1 MCRVV
6 WLFLCLCYSS
16 PTHYWRPRQKRVQF
30 GHWDPVQPESIVSTV
45 LIRNGII
52 LVAFANIKVW
62 GHPPPPLPWPTLFP
76 NFASYFGM
84 HISWMFVNVQ
94 VWVSEFLQIL
104 LGITSR
110 IYLFPLCV
118 RNKCLVWVRTVF
130 LLRQGDTQASL
141 IFFFDMWGWRG
152 SNMSA
157 GQCPVRREIKFWDL
171 FQIAVISN
179 KTHDT

>member
-1 MCRVV
+1 MCRAV

-118 RNKCLVWVRTVF
+118 RNKCLVWVRTFFSSQTRRHTSISYFFWYVRVEGIEHVCRTMF
-130 LLRQGDTQASL
+130 SSQG
-141 IFFFDMWGWRG
+141 
-152 SNMSA
+152 N
-157 GQCPVRREIKFWDL
+157 
-171 FQIAVISN
+171 
-179 KTHDT
+179 

>member
-16 PTHYWRPRQKRVQF
+16 PTHYWRPRQKK
-30 GHWDPVQPESIVSTV
+30 GSIWPLGSSPAREYCVNCPHPKWNNTSGFCQYKSLGTSSPSPSLTHLVSQ
-45 LIRNGII
+45 
-52 LVAFANIKVW
+52 
-62 GHPPPPLPWPTLFP
+62 
-76 NFASYFGM
+76 FASYFGM

-141 IFFFDMWGWRG
+141 IFFDMWGWRG

-157 GQCPVRREIKFWDL
+157 GQCSVRREIKFWDL
-171 FQIAVISN
+171 FENSSH
-179 KTHDT
+179 K

>member
-1 MCRVV
+1 MSRRLTIFVSL
-6 WLFLCLCYSS
+6 LFL
-16 PTHYWRPRQKRVQF
+16 PPPNTEDPGKKRVQF

-118 RNKCLVWVRTVF
+118 RNKCLVWVRTFF

-141 IFFFDMWGWRG
+141 IFLICEGGGDRTCLPDNVQFVGKLNFGTFF
-152 SNMSA
+152 
-157 GQCPVRREIKFWDL
+157 K
-171 FQIAVISN
+171 
-179 KTHDT
+179 